1 MKEVYYEPVGIDN
14 YSSENPEDGI
24 QIIDSYGTIHDT
36 SLHWHHAL
44 ELVLMLSGGV
54 IYTVDGASHQTNAG
68 ELHII
73 NSQRIHQAVNANP
86 SDPITALVIQI
97 TDSFLERIA
106 PGQKQSHF
114 VIEKGSDA
122 ERSIRED
129 LYAISGAIRE
139 GKQFHNLLIRSCLLH
154 IVYVLLQDCRTENKP
169 QSKESLYSKAAIQY
183 VSAHYMDKISLDQ
196 VAAAAG
202 LQKNYFCRCFRKE
215 TGITFM
221 QYLNQIR
228 LNVALSLLS
237 EGNMRM
243 IDCALQAGFA
253 SEKVMIDWCKK
264 IHQTTPMQY
273 IRARGTFSEI
283 RPN

>member
-1 MKEVYYEPVGIDN
+1 MKEVYYEPTGMGSN
-14 YSSENPEDGI
+14 SNENPEDGI

-54 IYTVDGASHQTNAG
+54 IYTVDGASHKTNAG

-73 NSQRIHQAVNANP
+73 NSQHIHQAVNANP

-106 PGQKQSHF
+106 PSREQRHF
-114 VIEKGSDA
+114 AIEKGSDA
-122 ERSIRED
+122 ERSIRDD
-129 LYAISGAIRE
+129 LYAISEAIRE
-139 GKQFHNLLIRSCLLH
+139 GKQFHNLLVRSCLLH
-154 IVYVLLQDCRTENKP
+154 IVYVLLKDCRTESRP
-169 QSKESLYSKAAIQY
+169 QTKESMYSKAPIQY
-183 VSAHYMDKISLDQ
+183 VSSHYMDKISLDQ
-196 VAAAAG
+196 VAAATG

-228 LNVALSLLS
+228 LNVAPSLLY
-237 EGNMRM
+237 EGNIRM

-273 IRARGTFSEI
+273 IRTRGALSEI
-283 RPN
+283 RPD